1 MKHTLLSVGSV
12 GSVNNLSSSSFLH
25 AKWNNLVTKNIHTK
39 RHHYHYHNQQL
50 IKCVCKED
58 HKHEISDKCQR
69 VEEFCYL
76 HKDTDTCKQY
86 DELLNRVCHDLDTN
100 TEYQD
105 ILNHHDFYK
114 FEHNKMMKV
123 FSKLHI
129 LHDYY
134 GQQHDNDKHE
144 SVEMFNEYYNDFY
157 NRLLQLFE

>member
-1 MKHTLLSVGSV
+1 MKHTLLSV

-76 HKDTDTCKQY
+76 HKDTYTCKQY

-134 GQQHDNDKHE
+134 GQQRDDDKHE
-144 SVEMFNEYYNDFY
+144 SVKMFNEYYNDFY
-157 NRLLQLFE
+157 NRLHQLFE